1 MTASIVVFGSE
12 STGKTTLTHTLA
24 RRLGCEWSSE
34 YVRDFWYANDGDIR
48 AGDLTRIAAGQ
59 IERMATARATAAQRA
74 ERYVLHD
81 TDLLTHVLWVDL
93 LFPGQCGDWVR
104 ETADLQARQPTL
116 YLLCD
121 IDIAWADDPQRCF
134 SDARERASVQ
144 AYFRQALCD
153 RRLTFV
159 TISGSLTQREVR
171 ALDAIALHVQRIS
184 S

>member
-12 STGKTTLTHTLA
+12 STGKTTLTQTLA
-24 RRLGCEWSSE
+24 RRLGCKWSCE
-34 YVRDFWYANDGDIR
+34 YVRDFWYTRDGDIR
-48 AGDLTRIAAGQ
+48 ACDLTRIAAGQ
-59 IERMATARATAAQRA
+59 IERMAVARATAARRG

-81 TDLLTHVLWVDL
+81 TDLLTHVLWADL
-93 LFPGQCGDWVR
+93 LFPGQCADWVR
-104 ETADLQARQPTL
+104 ETADLQARQPAL

-153 RRLTFV
+153 RRLPFV
-159 TISGSLTQREVR
+159 TISGSAAQREAQ
-171 ALDAIALHVQRIS
+171 ALAAINSHVQGMS

>member
-104 ETADLQARQPTL
+104 ETADLQARQPAL

-153 RRLTFV
+153 RRLPFV
-159 TISGSLTQREVR
+159 AISGSLAQREAR
-171 ALDAIALHVQRIS
+171 ALAAIKQRLKTTS
-184 S
+184 